1 MEKTKTL
8 QLLLEQL
15 TEKAAAAQL
24 TLEEI
29 SMLAI
34 EAQATANR
42 LLQAALEFTE
52 SWQAD
57 RYLRIQAVRIIEWDD
72 SLWHA
77 AQSTGNDTHP
87 IALEG
92 CRVLHRLCRELTR
105 NISSTDIGTLLLPQS
120 FRVAERNN
128 FAHRWATIRETLEN
142 RGGDEALLHLL
153 DRPVEK
159 FVAPALGYSLYDYR
173 YLLQYLEGWEAWSA
187 PTPIGTP
194 ANVDKLD
201 LITQLIHIDYNTP
214 RIFSCIVEAL
224 DGDREAVEAFIHPM
238 GLAGPLPYAPENPGL
253 LEELKSWI
261 GENRVSDPLTMGMSV
276 PELAVCARMLHGV
289 GLILER
295 NLETVARK
303 VARGF
308 ATKGTHR
315 IQYHSLLKKLHV
327 RDQDVKH
334 TIKGWLGDMGRW
346 LERNMN

>member
-1 MEKTKTL
+1 MEKSKTL
-8 QLLLEQL
+8 QLILEQL
-15 TEKAAAAQL
+15 TEKATSAQL
-24 TLEEI
+24 TPEDI
-29 SMLAI
+29 SVLDA

-77 AQSTGNDTHP
+77 AASNGNSPHP
-87 IALEG
+87 IALDG
-92 CRVLHRLCRELTR
+92 CRALHRLCRELIR
-105 NISSTDIGTLLLPQS
+105 NIESADIGMLLLSES
-120 FRVAERNN
+120 FRVAERDTI
-128 FAHRWATIRETLEN
+128 AHRWATIRKGLED
-142 RGGDEALLHLL
+142 RGGDKALLHLL
-153 DRPVEK
+153 DRPVERL
-159 FVAPALGYSLYDYR
+159 VAPALRYSLHDYR
-173 YLLQYLEGWEAWSA
+173 YLRQYLEGWEEWMPVES
-187 PTPIGTP
+187 TFDGTRDTRVP
-194 ANVDKLD
+194 
-201 LITQLIHIDYNTP
+201 LITQLIHLDYNTP
-214 RIFSCIVEAL
+214 RIFGYIVEAF

-261 GENRVSDPLTMGMSV
+261 GENRVADPLAMDMSV
-276 PELAVCARMLHGV
+276 PELAVFARMVHGV
-289 GLILER
+289 GLTMER
-295 NLETVARK
+295 SLETVARK

-315 IQYHSLLKKLHV
+315 IQYHSLLKKFNV

-346 LERNMN
+346 LDRNMN